1 MKIFVHFGL
10 AFSILFIFSAVAMAQ
25 NNSPNRARHD
35 SAKHPLGER
44 LPVETSDLN
53 TPAMK
58 GVELEKKIGRRL
70 PTGYKD
76 VVTNQQRDDI
86 YKVQQDYAQIIER
99 LKVRIQL
106 LERERDQKIDSML
119 TDEQVNKIK
128 LALGTLAFEKHLMR
142 EEGESAPRR
151 GRRSAAQ
158 DSDNEADE

>member
-1 MKIFVHFGL
+1 MKNIARFAL
-10 AFSILFIFSAVAMAQ
+10 AVSVLFILSSVASAQ

-44 LPVETSDLN
+44 LPVETGDLN
-53 TPAMK
+53 TPSMK

-128 LALGTLAFEKHLMR
+128 MALGTLAFEKHLMR

-151 GRRSAAQ
+151 SRRSAAQ
-158 DSDNEADE
+158 NNDHDAEE